1 MISFSFRKPDR
12 GFARGAGASKLSP
25 SGRLAEGGVHGSKS
39 AWSES
44 APKPEFPF
52 PPRSSRMNHRSL
64 LVVILLVF
72 SAIAQA
78 QESAA
83 PTAPTAAA
91 APAAAPAPET
101 LPNYTQTLLD
111 YFMEGGPVLM
121 GFLAGLSFLAVLL
134 ILFYTFT
141 IRQGTVVSDK
151 FMNAADA
158 LIRKQDYLGLIAVC
172 NRENECI
179 ARIVYKTLDFAT
191 KNPTASF
198 DEVREVTEAEGTRQ
212 ASILNNRI
220 NYLND
225 IGRVAPMVGLLG
237 TVVGMIK
244 AFEGIGKSSGVQHME
259 LAPGVAQALITTAAG
274 LIISIPALIFY
285 SIFRGKVQKLIAEL
299 EAAMTHIM
307 ALLAAQY
314 KRANYRASARRDAG
328 EAD

>member
-1 MISFSFRKPDR
+1 MKYLLPLF
-12 GFARGAGASKLSP
+12 L
-25 SGRLAEGGVHGSKS
+25 LA
-39 AWSES
+39 ALFQ
-44 APKPEFPF
+44 AP
-52 PPRSSRMNHRSL
+52 L
-64 LVVILLVF
+64 L
-72 SAIAQA
+72 A

-83 PTAPTAAA
+83 PDGAGAPTE
-91 APAAAPAPET
+91 APASTPPPDAARSAVEAAESI
-101 LPNYTQTLLD
+101 LD
-111 YFMEGGPVLM
+111 YLLEGGPLLM
-121 GFLAGLSFLAVLL
+121 IPLAALSFIAVLL
-134 ILFYTFT
+134 IIFYLFT

-220 NYLND
+220 SYLND
-225 IGRVAPMVGLLG
+225 ISRVAPMVGLFG
-237 TVVGMIK
+237 TVIGMIK
-244 AFEGIGKSSGVQHME
+244 AFESIGKSSGVQHME
-259 LAPGVAQALITTAAG
+259 LAPGVAQALVTTAAG
-274 LIISIPALIFY
+274 LTVSIPALIFY

-314 KRANYRASARRDAG
+314 KRANYRASTRRETSEGGGDA
-328 EAD
+328 

>member
-1 MISFSFRKPDR
+1 MGGVDGRE
-12 GFARGAGASKLSP
+12 FAR
-25 SGRLAEGGVHGSKS
+25 
-39 AWSES
+39 AWN
-44 APKPEFPF
+44 APHTRSPF
-52 PPRSSRMNHRSL
+52 PTRSSRMNYRSL
-64 LVVILLVF
+64 LALILLLV
-72 SAIAQA
+72 SAAAPA
-78 QESAA
+78 QEPAAPANAPAAA
-83 PTAPTAAA
+83 PTAPSAATAAEPSA
-91 APAAAPAPET
+91 AD
-101 LPNYTQTLLD
+101 YTQTMLD

-121 GFLAGLSFLAVLL
+121 IPLAALSFLAVLL
-134 ILFYTFT
+134 IIFYTFT

-220 NYLND
+220 SYLND

-244 AFEGIGKSSGVQHME
+244 SFESIGKSSGVQHME

-285 SIFRGKVQKLIAEL
+285 SLFRGKVQKLIAEL

-314 KRANYRASARRDAG
+314 KRANYRASARREAG
-328 EAD
+328 ED

>member
-1 MISFSFRKPDR
+1 MPDPDI
-12 GFARGAGASKLSP
+12 ARAERASKITLSP
-25 SGRLAEGGVHGSKS
+25 MGRVLGRTCRKTVGVGSVP
-39 AWSES
+39 SERV
-44 APKPEFPF
+44 
-52 PPRSSRMNHRSL
+52 PPADPTPRMNHSL
-64 LVVILLVF
+64 LLALLFLIVG
-72 SAIAQA
+72 SVSA
-78 QESAA
+78 QETADAPGVASPGVAA
-83 PTAPTAAA
+83 PPPSEIAGIST
-91 APAAAPAPET
+91 E
-101 LPNYTQTLLD
+101 TLLD
-111 YFMEGGPVLM
+111 YLLEGGPVLM
-121 GFLAGLSFLAVLL
+121 IPLAALSFMMVLL
-134 ILFYTFT
+134 IIFYLFT

-220 NYLND
+220 SYLND

-274 LIISIPALIFY
+274 LVISIPALIFY
-285 SIFRGKVQKLIAEL
+285 SLFRGKVQKLIAEL

-314 KRANYRASARRDAG
+314 KRANYRASARRESTED
-328 EAD
+328 

>member
-1 MISFSFRKPDR
+1 MKT
-12 GFARGAGASKLSP
+12 
-25 SGRLAEGGVHGSKS
+25 RL
-39 AWSES
+39 
-44 APKPEFPF
+44 F
-52 PPRSSRMNHRSL
+52 L
-64 LVVILLVF
+64 ILLLSVSAVF
-72 SAIAQA
+72 VTLTAQD
-78 QESAA
+78 ST
-83 PTAPTAAA
+83 P
-91 APAAAPAPET
+91 PAAEATDLSAEAADAT
-101 LPNYTQTLLD
+101 ANAAQTILD
-111 YFMEGGPVLM
+111 YLVEGGPLIM
-121 GFLAGLSFLAVLL
+121 IPLALLSFVAVLL
-134 ILFYTFT
+134 IIFYIFT
-141 IRQGTVVSDK
+141 IRQNTVVSDK

-220 NYLND
+220 SYLND
-225 IGRVAPMVGLLG
+225 IGRIAPMVGLLG

-244 AFEGIGKSSGVQHME
+244 AFESIGKSSGVQHME
-259 LAPGVAQALITTAAG
+259 LAPGVAQALVTTAAG
-274 LIISIPALIFY
+274 LIISLPALIFY

-314 KRANYRASARRDAG
+314 KRANYRASARR
-328 EAD
+328 ENENE

>member
-1 MISFSFRKPDR
+1 MKYRL
-12 GFARGAGASKLSP
+12 LS
-25 SGRLAEGGVHGSKS
+25 AI
-39 AWSES
+39 
-44 APKPEFPF
+44 F
-52 PPRSSRMNHRSL
+52 
-64 LVVILLVF
+64 LVF
-72 SAIAQA
+72 SAGTLSAQDA
-78 QESAA
+78 PAPADSAPPVVESAA
-83 PTAPTAAA
+83 NTA
-91 APAAAPAPET
+91 
-101 LPNYTQTLLD
+101 QTILD
-111 YFMEGGPVLM
+111 SLMEGGPFIM
-121 GFLAGLSFLAVLL
+121 IPLALLSFIAVLL
-134 ILFYTFT
+134 IIFYMFT

-220 NYLND
+220 SYLND
-225 IGRVAPMVGLLG
+225 IGRIAPMLGLLG
-237 TVVGMIK
+237 TVLGMIS
-244 AFEGIGKSSGVQHME
+244 AFASIGQSADVQNMD
-259 LAPGVAQALITTAAG
+259 LAPGVSQALVTTAAG
-274 LIISIPALIFY
+274 LIISLPALIFY

-314 KRANYRASARRDAG
+314 KRANYRASARRDG
-328 EAD
+328 GDSE

>member
-1 MISFSFRKPDR
+1 
-12 GFARGAGASKLSP
+12 
-25 SGRLAEGGVHGSKS
+25 
-39 AWSES
+39 
-44 APKPEFPF
+44 
-52 PPRSSRMNHRSL
+52 MNHRPFPVLFL
-64 LVVILLVF
+64 LLL
-72 SAIAQA
+72 SAIPALAQDTPA
-78 QESAA
+78 VAA
-83 PTAPTAAA
+83 EPS
-91 APAAAPAPET
+91 
-101 LPNYTQTLLD
+101 YTQTMLD
-111 YFMEGGPVLM
+111 YFLEGGPVLM
-121 GFLAGLSFLAVLL
+121 SFLAGLSFLTVLL
-134 ILFYTFT
+134 IVFYVFT

-212 ASILNNRI
+212 ASILTNRVGF
-220 NYLND
+220 LND
-225 IGRVAPMVGLLG
+225 IGRIAPMVGLLG
-237 TVVGMIK
+237 TIVGMIK

-274 LIISIPALIFY
+274 LIISITALIFY
-285 SIFRGKVQKLIAEL
+285 SLFRSKLQKLIAEL

-314 KRANYRASARRDAG
+314 KRANYRASARR
-328 EAD
+328 EAAED

>member
-1 MISFSFRKPDR
+1 MLWFFLLGGDRPGDDKP
-12 GFARGAGASKLSP
+12 
-25 SGRLAEGGVHGSKS
+25 
-39 AWSES
+39 
-44 APKPEFPF
+44 
-52 PPRSSRMNHRSL
+52 
-64 LVVILLVF
+64 
-72 SAIAQA
+72 AQT
-78 QESAA
+78 
-83 PTAPTAAA
+83 PPTAAVPGTPSPPGPVSSLTPPAPRLPLA
-91 APAAAPAPET
+91 AP
-101 LPNYTQTLLD
+101 
-111 YFMEGGPVLM
+111 
-121 GFLAGLSFLAVLL
+121 
-134 ILFYTFT
+134 
-141 IRQGTVVSDK
+141 
-151 FMNAADA
+151 
-158 LIRKQDYLGLIAVC
+158 
-172 NRENECI
+172 
-179 ARIVYKTLDFAT
+179 
-191 KNPTASF
+191 SF
-198 DEVREVTEAEGTRQ
+198 DVVREVTEAEGTRQ

>member
-1 MISFSFRKPDR
+1 M
-12 GFARGAGASKLSP
+12 
-25 SGRLAEGGVHGSKS
+25 KS
-39 AWSES
+39 AL
-44 APKPEFPF
+44 PF
-52 PPRSSRMNHRSL
+52 AAAVTALATIPLS
-64 LVVILLVF
+64 
-72 SAIAQA
+72 A
-78 QESAA
+78 QESAPA
-83 PTAPTAAA
+83 EPAAV
-91 APAAAPAPET
+91 PAAAGQEAIET
-101 LPNYTQTLLD
+101 AQTILDALLEAGW
-111 YFMEGGPVLM
+111 FFVIP
-121 GFLAGLSFLAVLL
+121 LAALSFIAVLL
-134 ILFYTFT
+134 IIFYTFT

-220 NYLND
+220 SYLND
-225 IGRVAPMVGLLG
+225 ISRVAPMIGLFG
-237 TVVGMIK
+237 TVVGMIS
-244 AFEGIGKSSGVQHME
+244 AFESIGKSSGVQHME
-259 LAPGVAQALITTAAG
+259 LAPGVAQALVTTAAG
-274 LIISIPALIFY
+274 LVISIPSLIFY

-307 ALLAAQY
+307 AVLAAQY
-314 KRANYRASARRDAG
+314 KRANYRASARRESA

>member
-1 MISFSFRKPDR
+1 MNQRLFHALILSLFLALT
-12 GFARGAGASKLSP
+12 GFAEEKAGP
-25 SGRLAEGGVHGSKS
+25 S
-39 AWSES
+39 
-44 APKPEFPF
+44 
-52 PPRSSRMNHRSL
+52 
-64 LVVILLVF
+64 
-72 SAIAQA
+72 
-78 QESAA
+78 
-83 PTAPTAAA
+83 TAPA
-91 APAAAPAPET
+91 APAASATAPAAP
-101 LPNYTQTLLD
+101 PSPSAMDYTQTLLD
-111 YFMEGGPVLM
+111 YFMEGGPLLM
-121 GFLAGLSFLAVLL
+121 SFLAGLSFLAVLL
-134 ILFYTFT
+134 VFFYLFT

-285 SIFRGKVQKLIAEL
+285 SLFRGKVQKLIAEL

-314 KRANYRASARRDAG
+314 KRANYRATARREAG
-328 EAD
+328 DD

>member
-1 MISFSFRKPDR
+1 MKHLTATAAFFLFLFTLTPV
-12 GFARGAGASKLSP
+12 
-25 SGRLAEGGVHGSKS
+25 LAEESSESVDTASASDAATQAQQATETFLDIFMKGGV
-39 AWSES
+39 
-44 APKPEFPF
+44 
-52 PPRSSRMNHRSL
+52 
-64 LVVILLVF
+64 
-72 SAIAQA
+72 
-78 QESAA
+78 
-83 PTAPTAAA
+83 
-91 APAAAPAPET
+91 
-101 LPNYTQTLLD
+101 
-111 YFMEGGPVLM
+111 VLM
-121 GFLAGLSFLAVLL
+121 APLAVLSFLAVLL
-134 ILFYTFT
+134 IFFYFLT
-141 IRQGTVVSDK
+141 IRQGTVVSNK

-220 NYLND
+220 SYLND

-237 TVVGMIK
+237 TVIGMIE
-244 AFEGIGKSSGVQHME
+244 AFNDIGSGVQHME
-259 LAPGVAQALITTAAG
+259 LAPGVSKALITTAAG
-274 LIISIPALIFY
+274 LVIGIPSLIFY

-314 KRANYRASARRDAG
+314 KRANYRASTRRETAEG
-328 EAD
+328 S